1 MNAYGYCEGDPI
13 NLVDRNGHAPFW
25 VRFLTRLNQDNK
37 TFHIPRPQLAH
48 NNKKLISKINKPAG
62 AQSLT
67 APKNSASTKGAEA
80 NAGIEKKPNISTN
93 NPASGFNI
101 EIKKKL
107 NDLIQSRIETLDKS
121 ISNLKYKRTKEIKNA
136 RHSHN
141 EKDVE
146 RLSEKIRSK
155 EKEIQN
161 HQYLS
166 ENLGQLKNNELIDLE
181 YELMLKKF
189 NLP

>member
-13 NLVDRNGHAPFW
+13 NLVDQNGHTPFW

-48 NNKKLISKINKPAG
+48 NSKKLISKINQPAG
-62 AQSLT
+62 AKSLT
-67 APKNSASTKGAEA
+67 DPKHSASTKGAEA
-80 NAGIEKKPNISTN
+80 NTGIEKKPNISTN

-101 EIKKKL
+101 KIKKNL

-121 ISNLKYKRTKEIKNA
+121 ISKLEYRRTKEIKNA

-141 EKDVE
+141 EKDVA

-155 EKEIQN
+155 EEERQ
-161 HQYLS
+161 HYQYWF
-166 ENLGQLKNNELIDLE
+166 ENLGQLTNDESIDLE
-181 YELMLKKF
+181 HELIFKRL
-189 NLP
+189 NLL